1 MSPRNGQERAAKRA
15 ESSLMQITIEHV
27 DDLARGAA
35 ILGTGG
41 GGDPYLGSLMLR
53 QALQDGN
60 TVELIDVESLDDE
73 AFVTPFWMMGAP
85 TVIVE
90 KIPNGAEMMAALRT
104 MERYVGKK
112 AEALLCAEIGGINAL
127 LPLVLAARCGLPVV
141 DGDGMG
147 RAFPQLQMTTYHI
160 FGVPAGPMVMADEYS
175 NTVLIDSAQATEVE
189 RLGRNMVV
197 AMGGSTSICLY
208 PMSGR
213 DAKRSLVRETLSLA
227 LGLGRAVR
235 EARGASGD
243 VFVALLAYLRGT
255 QYYKH
260 CRVLFEGKTV
270 DLLRET
276 TAGLAMGK
284 VVIEGVGSCLGRRL
298 TVQFQNEHLVAR
310 DGERVLAI
318 VPDLIAILDAA
329 TAEPITTEG
338 LKYGQRV
345 AVLGVSA
352 APIMR
357 TPKALEVFGPQAF
370 GLADPF
376 VPVEQLWS

>member
-1 MSPRNGQERAAKRA
+1 MSVRITLA
-15 ESSLMQITIEHV
+15 EV

-53 QALQDGN
+53 QVLLDGLR
-60 TVELIDVESLDDE
+60 VELIDVERLGDE
-73 AFVTPFWMMGAP
+73 DFVAPFAMMGAP

-90 KIPNGAEMMAALRT
+90 KIPNGEEMVAALR
-104 MERYVGKK
+104 
-112 AEALLCAEIGGINAL
+112 ALEKFCGRESRAVLCAEIGGLNAL

-160 FGVPAGPMVMADEYS
+160 FGINAGPMVMADEYS
-175 NTVLIDSAQATEVE
+175 NTVVVQSDRSIEVE
-189 RLGRNMVV
+189 RLGRSMVV
-197 AMGGSTSICLY
+197 AMGGSTNICLY

-213 DAKRSLVRETLSLA
+213 DAKRSMVRSTLSLA

-235 EARGASGD
+235 EARGKSSD
-243 VFVALLAYLRGT
+243 PFVALLSYLRGT
-255 QYYKH
+255 EYYKH
-260 CRVLFEGKTV
+260 CHVIFEGKTV

-276 TAGLAMGK
+276 SAGWAMGK
-284 VVIEGVGSCLGRRL
+284 VIVEGTGACAGRQL
-298 TVQFQNEHLVAR
+298 CVQFQNEHLVAR
-310 DGERVLAI
+310 DGDEVLAI
-318 VPDLIAILDAA
+318 VPDLIAILDSA

-345 AVLGVSA
+345 KVVALSA

-357 TPKALEVFGPQAF
+357 TREALAVFGPQAF
-370 GLADPF
+370 GLKDAF
-376 VPVEQLWS
+376 VPLERIAHRALRESA